1 MPGTKV
7 VQTKIDLQTYR
18 ILKTIA
24 VQRGV
29 PLKEVIRESPRA
41 YAEAKEMELLKEVQK
56 DPIWKGIGL
65 LKTEDSEANEKDT
78 WGMVE

>member
-1 MPGTKV
+1 M